1 MKPDHLKALL
11 LLATLQMTACDGNDP
26 EPVSATSQD
35 KTETPEQVKA
45 DTHLTTAE
53 KNRPMELTWEA
64 LMPKDWQIDDLID
77 EYNTSTMED
86 DAPQAQLI
94 MDKIKHALKDS
105 PVVQDYNG
113 KTVRLPGYIVP
124 LEMDTK
130 EITEFLLVPYF
141 GACIHVPPPPANQ
154 TVHVITDE
162 KHAYRGELFDTVWVT
177 GTLSVEKSSS
187 ELGDAGY
194 RIDARQVEP
203 YQ

>member
-1 MKPDHLKALL
+1 
-11 LLATLQMTACDGNDP
+11 
-26 EPVSATSQD
+26 
-35 KTETPEQVKA
+35 
-45 DTHLTTAE
+45 
-53 KNRPMELTWEA
+53 
-64 LMPKDWQIDDLID
+64 MPKDWQIDDLID

-94 MDKIKHALKDS
+94 MDKRKHALKDS